1 MSEYKSNYTITFTR
15 DTKLAFL
22 SHLHQN
28 PNPRRVTQTARE
40 DIIEWL
46 TNPHKRP
53 STQKE
58 FSRRHYI
65 RKTFVWDE
73 KTYNLLAPANKI
85 GEQDRVVITEDSIA
99 DVVELVHEGNGHA
112 GWDATWKDISSSY
125 YGILR
130 MDVIFL
136 LKECQLC
143 VHDPRKRPKGSAGV
157 VPNTQSIDQ
166 GWDNLFDVDQTFL
179 PSDSLEDQSSLDA

>member
-1 MSEYKSNYTITFTR
+1 MFTQ
-15 DTKLAFL
+15 DTKYAFL
-22 SHLHQN
+22 HYLHRN
-28 PNPRRVTQTARE
+28 PNPRHVTQTARE
-40 DIIEWL
+40 DMIEWL
-46 TNPHKRP
+46 TDPHKRP

-65 RKTFVWDE
+65 RKTFVWNE
-73 KTYNLLAPANKI
+73 ETCNLLAPANKI
-85 GEQDRVVITEDSIA
+85 GEQSRVVITEDSIA
-99 DVVELVHEGNGHA
+99 DVVESVHKGNGHA
-112 GWDATWKDISSSY
+112 GWDATWKDISNSY

-157 VPNTQSIDQ
+157 VSNTQSIDQ
-166 GWDNLFDVDQTFL
+166 GWDDLFDVDQTFWQ
-179 PSDSLEDQSSLDA
+179 SDSLEDQSSLDA

>member
-1 MSEYKSNYTITFTR
+1 
-15 DTKLAFL
+15 
-22 SHLHQN
+22 
-28 PNPRRVTQTARE
+28 
-40 DIIEWL
+40 
-46 TNPHKRP
+46 
-53 STQKE
+53 
-58 FSRRHYI
+58 
-65 RKTFVWDE
+65 
-73 KTYNLLAPANKI
+73 
-85 GEQDRVVITEDSIA
+85 
-99 DVVELVHEGNGHA
+99 
-112 GWDATWKDISSSY
+112 
-125 YGILR
+125 